1 MCICF
6 NTAMWNVWHL
16 AFWVNSCNPFQAE
29 QHGTHQSTKRFLFKQ
44 SSAASSLPLFL
55 VACDM
60 RKMPSLAAMI
70 PTVL

>member
-1 MCICF
+1 MFQYSNVECVAFGILGKF
-6 NTAMWNVWHL
+6 LQPFPSRTAWH
-16 AFWVNSCNPFQAE
+16 SSK
-29 QHGTHQSTKRFLFKQ
+29 HQTFSIKQ